1 MAKKID
7 DRFSRL
13 AFHVSVC
20 LTPLSS
26 PPAALLVPLP
36 LNQRRLQLNSATAAS
51 DTAGAAAASP
61 TLPSSPLAALR
72 CLAAAETPALMAAP
86 PAPRPPPAH
95 SPDTQFRMSATQSAA
110 PRGRHRHQK
119 HAPRL
124 HMPRRTPPA
133 SCYQRLRSSQ
143 LQPFLRCC
151 ASPDMGLYR
160 LPLASTPHC
169 PPDLRH
175 AAPRHRSRPRRRDV
189 TWGDILPGDIYLV
202 SPGRLAGRRPPPT
215 PKRVSR
221 GGRTAQPCSNT
232 LASPT
237 AFPLPC
243 TVTLSYYY
251 YITVLRARRR
261 AHNRRGRRATRRRE

>member
-1 MAKKID
+1 M
-7 DRFSRL
+7 
-13 AFHVSVC
+13 
-20 LTPLSS
+20 
-26 PPAALLVPLP
+26 PPPPVRHYHH
-36 LNQRRLQLNSATAAS
+36 RRWQLC
-51 DTAGAAAASP
+51 
-61 TLPSSPLAALR
+61 R

-151 ASPDMGLYR
+151 ASFEMGLYR

-175 AAPRHRSRPRRRDV
+175 AAPRLARGLAPPRCHL
-189 TWGDILPGDIYLV
+189 GADILQVTFTSCHLAASLV
-202 SPGRLAGRRPPPT
+202 DVPHPPPNASAGVEGPPSHPPT
-215 PKRVSR
+215 PWLHPPPP
-221 GGRTAQPCSNT
+221 PCPALSLCPIIIT
-232 LASPT
+232 LQ
-237 AFPLPC
+237 
-243 TVTLSYYY
+243 
-251 YITVLRARRR
+251 
-261 AHNRRGRRATRRRE
+261 

>member
-1 MAKKID
+1 
-7 DRFSRL
+7 
-13 AFHVSVC
+13 
-20 LTPLSS
+20 
-26 PPAALLVPLP
+26 
-36 LNQRRLQLNSATAAS
+36 
-51 DTAGAAAASP
+51 
-61 TLPSSPLAALR
+61 
-72 CLAAAETPALMAAP
+72 MAAP

-189 TWGDILPGDIYLV
+189 TWLGDILPGDIYLV

-221 GGRTAQPCSNT
+221 GGRTAQPSSNT

-237 AFPLPC
+237 ASTVPC

-251 YITVLRARRR
+251 YITVLADRGEVWACES
-261 AHNRRGRRATRRRE
+261 ASTRGRLSALTEAAAAGTGAAVAAGKPLLTTRPVPPRGASTPDASPREQLVGTPVAH

>member
-1 MAKKID
+1 M
-7 DRFSRL
+7 S
-13 AFHVSVC
+13 
-20 LTPLSS
+20 
-26 PPAALLVPLP
+26 LP

-110 PRGRHRHQK
+110 PRGRIRHLK

-151 ASPDMGLYR
+151 ASFEMGLYR

-189 TWGDILPGDIYLV
+189 TWVTSYQVTFTSCHLAASLV
-202 SPGRLAGRRPPPT
+202 DVPHPPPNASAGVEGPPSHPPT
-215 PKRVSR
+215 PWLHPPPP
-221 GGRTAQPCSNT
+221 PCPALSPCPIIIT
-232 LASPT
+232 LQ
-237 AFPLPC
+237 
-243 TVTLSYYY
+243 
-251 YITVLRARRR
+251 
-261 AHNRRGRRATRRRE
+261 

>member
-1 MAKKID
+1 M
-7 DRFSRL
+7 
-13 AFHVSVC
+13 
-20 LTPLSS
+20 
-26 PPAALLVPLP
+26 PLP

-175 AAPRHRSRPRRRDV
+175 RSRPRRRDV
-189 TWGDILPGDIYLV
+189 TWVTSYQVTFTSCHLAASLV
-202 SPGRLAGRRPPPT
+202 DVPHPPPNASAGVEGPPSHPPT
-215 PKRVSR
+215 PWLHPPPP
-221 GGRTAQPCSNT
+221 PCPALSPCPIIIT
-232 LASPT
+232 LQ
-237 AFPLPC
+237 
-243 TVTLSYYY
+243 
-251 YITVLRARRR
+251 
-261 AHNRRGRRATRRRE
+261 

>member
-1 MAKKID
+1 M
-7 DRFSRL
+7 
-13 AFHVSVC
+13 
-20 LTPLSS
+20 
-26 PPAALLVPLP
+26 PLP

-143 LQPFLRCC
+143 LQPFLRSCC

-189 TWGDILPGDIYLV
+189 TWVTSYQVTFTSCHLAASLV
-202 SPGRLAGRRPPPT
+202 DVPHPPPNASAGVEGPPSHPPT
-215 PKRVSR
+215 PWLHPPPP
-221 GGRTAQPCSNT
+221 PCPALSPCPIIIT
-232 LASPT
+232 LQ
-237 AFPLPC
+237 
-243 TVTLSYYY
+243 
-251 YITVLRARRR
+251 
-261 AHNRRGRRATRRRE
+261 

>member
-1 MAKKID
+1 M
-7 DRFSRL
+7 
-13 AFHVSVC
+13 
-20 LTPLSS
+20 
-26 PPAALLVPLP
+26 PLP

-189 TWGDILPGDIYLV
+189 TWVTSYQVTFTSCHLAASLV
-202 SPGRLAGRRPPPT
+202 DVPHPPPNASAGVEGPPSHPPT
-215 PKRVSR
+215 PWLHPPPP
-221 GGRTAQPCSNT
+221 PCPALSPCPIIIT
-232 LASPT
+232 LQ
-237 AFPLPC
+237 
-243 TVTLSYYY
+243 Y
-251 YITVLRARRR
+251 RM
-261 AHNRRGRRATRRRE
+261 

>member
-1 MAKKID
+1 M
-7 DRFSRL
+7 S
-13 AFHVSVC
+13 
-20 LTPLSS
+20 
-26 PPAALLVPLP
+26 LP

-189 TWGDILPGDIYLV
+189 TWVTSYQVTFTSCHLAASLV
-202 SPGRLAGRRPPPT
+202 DVPHPPPNASAGVEGPPSHPPT
-215 PKRVSR
+215 PWLHPPPP
-221 GGRTAQPCSNT
+221 PCPALSLCPIIIT
-232 LASPT
+232 LQ
-237 AFPLPC
+237 
-243 TVTLSYYY
+243 
-251 YITVLRARRR
+251 
-261 AHNRRGRRATRRRE
+261 

>member
-1 MAKKID
+1 MLPCKVRAL
-7 DRFSRL
+7 SWHTHSSQHT
-13 AFHVSVC
+13 AHPGVSPTIVI
-20 LTPLSS
+20 SIF
-26 PPAALLVPLP
+26 LLFP
-36 LNQRRLQLNSATAAS
+36 
-51 DTAGAAAASP
+51 GP
-61 TLPSSPLAALR
+61 TLPRPTLPVPPPPVRHYHHRRWQLCR

-189 TWGDILPGDIYLV
+189 TWVTSYQVTFTSCHLAASLV
-202 SPGRLAGRRPPPT
+202 DVPHPPPNASAGVEGPPSHPPT
-215 PKRVSR
+215 PWLHPPPP
-221 GGRTAQPCSNT
+221 PCPALSLCPIIIT
-232 LASPT
+232 LQ
-237 AFPLPC
+237 
-243 TVTLSYYY
+243 
-251 YITVLRARRR
+251 
-261 AHNRRGRRATRRRE
+261 

>member
-1 MAKKID
+1 M
-7 DRFSRL
+7 
-13 AFHVSVC
+13 
-20 LTPLSS
+20 
-26 PPAALLVPLP
+26 PPPPVRHYHH
-36 LNQRRLQLNSATAAS
+36 RRWQLC
-51 DTAGAAAASP
+51 
-61 TLPSSPLAALR
+61 R

-110 PRGRHRHQK
+110 PRGRHRHLK

-151 ASPDMGLYR
+151 ASPEMGLYR
-160 LPLASTPHC
+160 LPLASTPTLSTRPSARRPSASLAAS
-169 PPDLRH
+169 PPRCHL
-175 AAPRHRSRPRRRDV
+175 
-189 TWGDILPGDIYLV
+189 GDILPGDIYLV

-221 GGRTAQPCSNT
+221 GGRTAQPSSNT

-237 AFPLPC
+237 ASTVPC

-251 YITVLRARRR
+251 YITVHEILKSDV
-261 AHNRRGRRATRRRE
+261 

>member
-1 MAKKID
+1 
-7 DRFSRL
+7 
-13 AFHVSVC
+13 
-20 LTPLSS
+20 
-26 PPAALLVPLP
+26 
-36 LNQRRLQLNSATAAS
+36 
-51 DTAGAAAASP
+51 
-61 TLPSSPLAALR
+61 
-72 CLAAAETPALMAAP
+72 MAAP

-169 PPDLRH
+169 HPTFGTPPLGIARGL
-175 AAPRHRSRPRRRDV
+175 AAAIDV
-189 TWGDILPGDIYLV
+189 TWVTFYQVTFSSCHVAASLV
-202 SPGRLAGRRPPPT
+202 DVPHPPPNASAGVEGPPSHPPT
-215 PKRVSR
+215 PWLHPPPP
-221 GGRTAQPCSNT
+221 PC
-232 LASPT
+232 
-237 AFPLPC
+237 
-243 TVTLSYYY
+243 LSL
-251 YITVLRARRR
+251 I
-261 AHNRRGRRATRRRE
+261 HI

>member
-1 MAKKID
+1 
-7 DRFSRL
+7 
-13 AFHVSVC
+13 
-20 LTPLSS
+20 
-26 PPAALLVPLP
+26 
-36 LNQRRLQLNSATAAS
+36 
-51 DTAGAAAASP
+51 
-61 TLPSSPLAALR
+61 
-72 CLAAAETPALMAAP
+72 MAAP

-175 AAPRHRSRPRRRDV
+175 AAPRHRSRPRRRPRCHL
-189 TWGDILPGDIYLV
+189 GDILQVTFTIM

-221 GGRTAQPCSNT
+221 GGRTAQPSSNT
-232 LASPT
+232 NWLHPPPPPCPALSPC
-237 AFPLPC
+237 PIII
-243 TVTLSYYY
+243 TLK
-251 YITVLRARRR
+251 
-261 AHNRRGRRATRRRE
+261 

>member
-1 MAKKID
+1 M
-7 DRFSRL
+7 S
-13 AFHVSVC
+13 
-20 LTPLSS
+20 
-26 PPAALLVPLP
+26 LP

-95 SPDTQFRMSATQSAA
+95 SPDTQFRMSATQSAV

-189 TWGDILPGDIYLV
+189 TWVTSYQVTFTSCHLAASLV
-202 SPGRLAGRRPPPT
+202 DVPHPPPNASAGVEGPPSHPPT
-215 PKRVSR
+215 PWLHPPPP
-221 GGRTAQPCSNT
+221 PCPALSPCPIIIT
-232 LASPT
+232 LQ
-237 AFPLPC
+237 
-243 TVTLSYYY
+243 
-251 YITVLRARRR
+251 
-261 AHNRRGRRATRRRE
+261 